1 MLRTLFEAEHDMFR
15 ESVQEFCRRHVA
27 PHLARWRTERAIDR
41 RVWLEAG
48 SKDFLGLAM
57 PQDLGG
63 TDLSDFRF
71 NQILGEE
78 LSAAAVAVGSAF
90 GIHVDV
96 VAPYLLELTTAEQRE
111 RWIPGFCDGSMV
123 TALAMTEPGA
133 GSDLAAIRTRA
144 RPDGDGWVLD
154 GAKTFITNGIGADL
168 VIVAARTG
176 DGRKDVSLFAVE
188 GDATGFSRGRKLDK
202 IGQHEA
208 DTGELFF
215 DRVRIPAENL
225 LGAVDEGFTYM
236 LARLP
241 QERLSVAVANVAHA
255 AGVLAETIAYVKGRH
270 AFGQSIGS
278 FQHSRFLIAE
288 LDTEVDVARAFV
300 DRCVE
305 AHVAGRLTPVD
316 AAKAKWWSA
325 DVQNRVIDACV
336 QLHGGYGYM
345 DEYPVARAWADA
357 RVTRIWAGSDEIM
370 KELIGRSLGFGEEQ
384 T

>member
-188 GDATGFSRGRKLDK
+188 G
-202 IGQHEA
+202 
-208 DTGELFF
+208 
-215 DRVRIPAENL
+215 
-225 LGAVDEGFTYM
+225 
-236 LARLP
+236 
-241 QERLSVAVANVAHA
+241 
-255 AGVLAETIAYVKGRH
+255 
-270 AFGQSIGS
+270 
-278 FQHSRFLIAE
+278 
-288 LDTEVDVARAFV
+288 
-300 DRCVE
+300 
-305 AHVAGRLTPVD
+305 
-316 AAKAKWWSA
+316 
-325 DVQNRVIDACV
+325 
-336 QLHGGYGYM
+336 
-345 DEYPVARAWADA
+345 
-357 RVTRIWAGSDEIM
+357 
-370 KELIGRSLGFGEEQ
+370 
-384 T
+384 